1 MSQTYGPI
9 LIIEDIPSVREL
21 LEATLRYKGY
31 QVITAANGID
41 ALELVKKELP
51 SLIITDILMPKM
63 DGFALAQ
70 QLRTEYRTRKIPIII
85 ISATYIASEDKDFAL
100 KLGIARFIE
109 KPIDTED
116 FSLTVAEV
124 LTEGRKVTTAPLPQR
139 DFNLGYRE
147 RLDNKLRY
155 KLSQINRIERL
166 LRSLPEGQRQS
177 FEQMLAEAEA
187 DRDTIQAEL
196 NTLYNLTTL
205 PQNLKTRPLT
215 PKS

>member
-1 MSQTYGPI
+1 MSNTYGPI
-9 LIIEDIPSVREL
+9 LIIEDIPSVRDL

-31 QVITAANGID
+31 QVITAANGVD
-41 ALELVKKELP
+41 ALEIVKRELP
-51 SLIITDILMPKM
+51 ALIITDILMPKL

-70 QLRTEYRTRKIPIII
+70 QLRTESRTAKVPIII
-85 ISATYIASEDKDFAL
+85 ISATYIAPEDKDFAL

-116 FSLTVAEV
+116 FLLTIAEV
-124 LTEGRKVTTAPLPQR
+124 LTEGRKVPTAALPQH

-147 RLDNKLRY
+147 RLENKLRY

-177 FEQMLAEAEA
+177 FALMLTQAEA
-187 DRDTIQAEL
+187 DRDTIQVEL
-196 NTLYNLTTL
+196 DDLYRLTTQ
-205 PQNLKTRPLT
+205 PQPGGTHPLKPRF
-215 PKS
+215 

>member
-1 MSQTYGPI
+1 MSQNFGPI

-31 QVITAANGID
+31 RVISAANGAD
-41 ALELVKKELP
+41 ALEEVKKELP

-70 QLRTEYRTRKIPIII
+70 QLRTQPNTHKIPIII

-116 FSLTVAEV
+116 FLLTVAEV
-124 LTEGRKVTTAPLPQR
+124 LTEGRKIPTAPLPQR

-147 RLDNKLRY
+147 RLENKLRY
-155 KLSQINRIERL
+155 KLSQITRIERL

-177 FEQMLAEAEA
+177 FELMLTQAEA
-187 DRDTIQAEL
+187 DRSTIQVEL
-196 NTLYNLTTL
+196 NDLYQLTAALTGV
-205 PQNLKTRPLT
+205 TRPLT
-215 PKS
+215 PPKP

>member
-1 MSQTYGPI
+1 MTQTNGPI

-31 QVITAANGID
+31 QVLSAANGID
-41 ALELVKKELP
+41 ALEIVKKELP
-51 SLIITDILMPKM
+51 ILIITDILMPKL

-70 QLRTEYRTRKIPIII
+70 QMRTQPRTAKVPIII
-85 ISATYIASEDKDFAL
+85 ISATYIAPEDKDFAL

-116 FSLTVAEV
+116 FLLTVAEV
-124 LTEGRKVTTAPLPQR
+124 LTERRKVPTAPLLQR
-139 DFNLGYRE
+139 DFNLGYRD
-147 RLDNKLRY
+147 RLENKLRY

-177 FEQMLAEAEA
+177 FELMLSQAEN
-187 DRDTIQAEL
+187 DRQTIQAEL
-196 NTLYNLTTL
+196 DDLYRLTTKPL
-205 PQNLKTRPLT
+205 SGRPQP
-215 PKS
+215 PASQA